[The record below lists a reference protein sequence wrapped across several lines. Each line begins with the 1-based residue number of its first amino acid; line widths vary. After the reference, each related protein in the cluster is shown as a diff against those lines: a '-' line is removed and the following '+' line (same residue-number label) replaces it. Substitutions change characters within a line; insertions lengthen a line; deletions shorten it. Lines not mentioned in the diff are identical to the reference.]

1 MKKIIIYCI
10 LLMLFGFASAFAQ
23 AVKPKTTEK
32 APATKSLEDPK
43 LSPEEQALRLT
54 AGEDNPAKID
64 EAALVDPKINPENL
78 PTEED
83 YGPSNAKPADEQN
96 VDPKLNAEQTQN
108 EQQAAPAQGTQPVS
122 AGNQPAGDK
131 AGTNPDYRN
140 MQGSGK
146 DQPALHFPENIEN
159 YREMQGSGQQPA
171 GDVPNK

>member
-10 LLMLFGFASAFAQ
+10 LLMLFGFASAVAQ
-23 AVKPKTTEK
+23 TTKSKTTEN
-32 APATKSLEDPK
+32 AQPAKSLEDPK

-54 AGEDNPAKID
+54 AGENNPAKID
-64 EAALVDPKINPENL
+64 EAALVDPKINPEDL

-83 YGPSNAKPADEQN
+83 FGASNAKPADEQN

-108 EQQAAPAQGTQPVS
+108 EQQAAPAKGTQPVS

-140 MQGSGK
+140 MPGSGK
-146 DQPALHFPENIEN
+146 DQPLGDKPENIQN

-171 GDVPNK
+171 GDIPNK

>member
-1 MKKIIIYCI
+1 MKKIKIYFI
-10 LLMLFGFASAFAQ
+10 LLLLFGFSSAFTQ
-23 AVKPKTTEK
+23 ATQSDTIVNSRE
-32 APATKSLEDPK
+32 TKSLDDPK
-43 LSPEEQALRLT
+43 LSPEQKALMLT

-83 YGPSNAKPADEQN
+83 YGPSNAKPAVEQN
-96 VDPKLNAEQTQN
+96 TDPKFNAEQTQK
-108 EQQAAPAQGTQPVS
+108 EQQGEPVS
-122 AGNQPAGDK
+122 DKQSVSKGNQPAGEK

-146 DQPALHFPENIEN
+146 DQPQGDKPENIQN